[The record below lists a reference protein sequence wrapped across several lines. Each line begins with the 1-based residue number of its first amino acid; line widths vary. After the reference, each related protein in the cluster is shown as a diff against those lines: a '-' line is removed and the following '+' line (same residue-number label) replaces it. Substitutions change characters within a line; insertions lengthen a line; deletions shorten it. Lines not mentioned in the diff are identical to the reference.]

1 MLNNRFMAIMIVP
14 VPPTAPLPVAVGVIL
29 TSAVVIFVFFI
40 RTRVPFPSQMSN
52 LVRTSVPVWDRTLT
66 RVEVVSPDFTW
77 GRTYFR

>member
-1 MLNNRFMAIMIVP
+1 VLNNRFMAIMIVP

-66 RVEVVSPDFTW
+66 R
-77 GRTYFR
+77 RR